1 MKATGIVRR
10 LDDLGRIVI
19 PKEIRN
25 RYKLR
30 EGDPMEIYATDEGV
44 MLVKYREDT
53 KEEFAKHW
61 LDRNN
66 YYLTF
71 YKARFTIEG
80 TTVICEAIK
89 DNARKIGKA
98 VCDPQDSFDA
108 SVGMAIA
115 LCRAMSVPVPEEL
128 MK

>member
-30 EGDPMEIYATDEGV
+30 EGDPMEIYTTDEGI

-53 KEEFAKHW
+53 KEEFAKNW

-66 YYLTF
+66 HYLIF

-89 DNARKIGKA
+89 DNARKVGKA
-98 VCDPQDSFDA
+98 VCNPKDSFDA
-108 SVGMAIA
+108 SVGMVIA
-115 LCRAMSVPVPEEL
+115 LCRALGVPVPVRLTE
-128 MK
+128 